1 MIRLTKDT
9 DYVATLTLD
18 MAGRLDNLLNHEI
31 VDAFRPVLAHLQ
43 AEKARGALR
52 GVIVRSAKRDFLSGG
67 ELEYLRR
74 SEGPAEVFALT
85 QRLKSLLRDLEH
97 PGVPVVA
104 ALDGSALGIG
114 FEFALACHYRVAVDS
129 PKIHFGL
136 PEINLGLMPGAGACI
151 RLTWMLGVER
161 AYPLLTSGHRYSPF
175 EALSRGLVDEVVTD
189 ADTMLER
196 ARAYILST
204 PHGARAWDRGEPI
217 PGGTAHDPEVAGYVV
232 QQAAALARD
241 HKLRFPAYRAVL
253 STLAE
258 GSKVDFDT
266 ALRIET
272 RHYTRLLAEPSA
284 HNMINAF
291 WFERKE
297 LTRGANRPRGFGKFR
312 VRTVGVIG
320 AGQMGIGIAYACARA
335 GIRVVVKDVSRAV
348 ALKGKQLAE
357 RLVAEERGAGV
368 LQLHESTEL
377 LARISFT
384 ERADDFEA
392 CDLVIEA
399 VFENENV
406 KRKVI
411 REAAERIDEYALL
424 ASNTLSIPI
433 ARLADSSLR
442 PEQFVGLHFFPPAN
456 HVPLV
461 EIVRGPKT
469 TKETVARAYDF
480 VRAIKKLP
488 ILVKDDWGFYVA
500 RVQNTY
506 ILEGVT
512 MLQDGYPAALI
523 ENLGRQ
529 LGMPAGP
536 LELADRLSLPIVLGY
551 ERQAAEHYGEKYE
564 AHPAARV
571 LDELIAQDRTGR
583 YAKRGFYDY
592 DGDAAAPRLWGGL
605 AEALGAGEASPP
617 VSGGVGGDPF
627 DRTLLERR
635 LLFAQVI
642 EAGWCLQ
649 EKVLTLVSEANL
661 GSIHGWGF
669 PAYTGG
675 VIQYARQYRD
685 GDFID
690 DAKALKAQFG
700 PRFAV
705 PKIMRRI
712 LNRRSILTSA

>member
-9 DYVATLTLD
+9 DHIATLTLD
-18 MAGRLDNLLNHEI
+18 MAGRADNLLNHEI
-31 VDAFRPVLAHLQ
+31 VDAFQPVLAHLK
-43 AEKARGALR
+43 AEKARGSLR
-52 GVIVRSAKRDFLSGG
+52 GLIVRSAKRTFLSGG

-74 SEGPAEVFALT
+74 SDGPAEVFSLT
-85 QRLKSLLRDLEH
+85 QRLKKLLRDLEH

-104 ALDGSALGIG
+104 ALDGTALGIG

-129 PKIHFGL
+129 PTTSFGL

-151 RLTWMLGVER
+151 RLMWLLGIEQ

-189 ADTMLER
+189 RDTMLDR
-196 ARAYILST
+196 ARDFILST
-204 PHGARAWDRGEPI
+204 PHGARRWDRGESI
-217 PGGTAHDPEVAGYVV
+217 PGGTARDSTVSNYIVG
-232 QQAAALARD
+232 QAAQLARA
-241 HKLRFPAYRAVL
+241 HLTHFPAYSAIL
-253 STLAE
+253 STLSE

-266 ALRIET
+266 ALRIES
-272 RHYTRLLAEPSA
+272 RKYTQLLDEPAA

-297 LTRGANRPRGFGKFR
+297 LTKGANRPTGFGKFR
-312 VRTVGVIG
+312 VRRVGIIG

-335 GIRVVVKDVSRAV
+335 DISVVVKDISRAV
-348 ALKGKQLAE
+348 AVRGKALAE
-357 RLVAEERGAGV
+357 RLVEQERRAGQ
-368 LQLHESTEL
+368 LQLHEGEAL
-377 LARISFT
+377 LERITFT

-433 ARLADSSLR
+433 ARLAESAFQ
-442 PEQFVGLHFFPPAN
+442 PKQFIGLHFFPPAN
-456 HVPLV
+456 EVPLV

-469 TKETVARAYDF
+469 SKETVARAYDF

-488 ILVKDDWGFYVA
+488 ILVKDVWGFYVA

-506 ILEGVT
+506 ILEGIT
-512 MLQDGYPAALI
+512 MLQEGYPAALI
-523 ENLGRQ
+523 ENLGNQ

-536 LELADRLSLPIVLGY
+536 LELADRLSLEIVLSY

-564 AHPAARV
+564 AHPAATLLEALV
-571 LDELIAQDRTGR
+571 AEGRTGK
-583 YAKRGFYDY
+583 YSGHGFYEYEGDRATLW
-592 DGDAAAPRLWGGL
+592 DG
-605 AEALGAGEASPP
+605 LGDRFSKQRRT
-617 VSGGVGGDPF
+617 DF
-627 DRTLLERR
+627 DRTELEER

-642 EAGWCLQ
+642 ESGWCLQ

-661 GSIHGWGF
+661 GSIYGWGF

-675 VIQYARQYRD
+675 VIQYARQYQA
-685 GDFID
+685 GDFIAR
-690 DAKALKAQFG
+690 AKELKATYG